1 MGLKQIDHG
10 SKEYSQ
16 MIQLRQAILRD
27 PLGLQFTNEELEEEK
42 DHILIAAYEDEDMLG
57 CCMLKKLDSHT
68 LQLRQMAV
76 KDNLQRKGIG
86 ASIMS
91 FAENLSRD
99 KGYKKIIMHARDSA
113 IGFYER
119 CGYKKKGDQFIE
131 INLPHHVMEKKL

>member
-1 MGLKQIDHG
+1 MGLMQIDHG
-10 SKEYSQ
+10 SKEYMQ

-27 PLGLQFTNEELEEEK
+27 PLGLQFSQEELEEEK
-42 DHILIAAYEDEDMLG
+42 NHILIAAYDDDDMLG
-57 CCMLKKLDSHT
+57 CCLLKKIDVHT

-76 KDNLQRKGIG
+76 KNNLQRKGIG

-91 FAENLSRD
+91 FVETLSRD

-119 CGYKKKGDQFIE
+119 CGYKQKGEQFIE
-131 INLPHHVMEKKL
+131 INLPHHVMEKRL

>member
-10 SKEYSQ
+10 SKEYKQ
-16 MIQLRQAILRD
+16 MIQLRQTILRD
-27 PLGLQFTNEELEEEK
+27 PLGLQFSPEELEEEK
-42 DHILIAAYEDEDMLG
+42 NHILIAAYDDEEMLG
-57 CCMLKKLDSHT
+57 CCMLKKIDPHT

-76 KDNLQRKGIG
+76 KNNLQRKGIG

-91 FAENLSRD
+91 FVETLSRD

-119 CGYKKKGDQFIE
+119 CGYKQKGEQFIE
-131 INLPHHVMEKKL
+131 INLPHHVMEKRL